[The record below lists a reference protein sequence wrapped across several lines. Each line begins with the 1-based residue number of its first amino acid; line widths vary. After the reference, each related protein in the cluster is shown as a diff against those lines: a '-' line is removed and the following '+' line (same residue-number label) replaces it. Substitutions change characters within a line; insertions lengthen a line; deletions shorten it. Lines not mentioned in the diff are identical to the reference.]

1 VKNSVMHYSSE
12 ELLVEEFTNT
22 NKMEEVNG
30 G

>member
-1 VKNSVMHYSSE
+1 MHYSSE